1 MYRVTQLKSGLKVAS
16 VEMPHMSSVSLGLWV
31 GIGSR
36 FEPAELNGICH
47 FTEHL
52 LFKGTKK
59 RSARQISEAIEGIGG
74 TMNAFTSEEI
84 SCFHCRA
91 SGDRFEELI
100 EVLLDMLLESR
111 FDPGDIAKEREV
123 IKEEIAMYLDEPQHQ
138 VQELL
143 NATLWPDQ
151 PLGRPITGTQKTL
164 DAMAR
169 ADLVGFQRTN
179 YVAPATLIAAA
190 GNLSHKRVLKAVTR
204 VASRFPAGKRPR
216 FS

>member
-1 MYRVTQLKSGLKVAS
+1 
-16 VEMPHMSSVSLGLWV
+16 
-31 GIGSR
+31 
-36 FEPAELNGICH
+36 
-47 FTEHL
+47 
-52 LFKGTKK
+52 
-59 RSARQISEAIEGIGG
+59 

-151 PLGRPITGTQKTL
+151 PLGRPITGTDRTL
-164 DAMAR
+164 DAIHR
-169 ADLVGFQRTN
+169 GQLVSYLGDHYQAGRTL
-179 YVAPATLIAAA
+179 VVAA
-190 GNLSHKRVLKAVTR
+190 GNIKHRRALQAVSR
-204 VASRFPAGKRPR
+204 SARRFPRGL
-216 FS
+216 